1 MMLLV
6 CQDGSLVPTR
16 PTDIEQEIHRQRL
29 ATAKAEQEAKE
40 AAAAAAA
47 AEKKKKAAAAKK
59 PKKKTGTAG
68 GKAAGK
74 KEKKKSKA
82 EKAKD
87 LTTPGLHVS
96 SLAICRLR

>member
-1 MMLLV
+1 MLLV

-59 PKKKTGTAG
+59 PKKTGTAG